1 MSVTKNNHYIPC
13 LWSAY
18 WNSNYYN
25 SGGSSLK
32 AREQVVFSL
41 NIPRKKILQPKV
53 ENVFF
58 EKRMGLADLNKQ
70 EVIEYFKRNG
80 MEYNESEL
88 NDDLTWDFENFFTIM
103 DASSE
108 KVLKKVISTG
118 KIETLEEKA
127 ELGWFIH
134 TLQLRNYS
142 IFNKSLDTFDLFGRP
157 KFEMLLNI
165 KWTLS
170 DTELMMK
177 IMAPLLMGTWTLYR
191 SKEFKFPICDNP
203 ILKYGRTDCLLPI
216 SPKLLLRVEFN
227 KPVNVNTAPPCN
239 HKKLPLFFVY
249 SDFIER
255 TIRNA
260 KRDIIFPE
268 QKLLQKIQ
276 KRLS

>member
-1 MSVTKNNHYIPC
+1 MR
-13 LWSAY
+13 
-18 WNSNYYN
+18 
-25 SGGSSLK
+25 
-32 AREQVVFSL
+32 ARDQLVFSL
-41 NIPRKKILQPKV
+41 NIPSKKILQPKV
-53 ENVFF
+53 ENIFF

-80 MEYNESEL
+80 MEYDESEL
-88 NDDLTWDFENFFTIM
+88 NDDLMWDFENFFTIM
-103 DASSE
+103 DTSNE
-108 KVLKKVISTG
+108 KVLKKIISTE

-134 TLQLRNYS
+134 TLQLRNYNT
-142 IFNKSLDTFDLFGRP
+142 FNKALDTFDLFGRP

-177 IMAPLLMGTWTLYR
+177 VIAPLLMGTWTLYR

-203 ILKYGRTDCLLPI
+203 ILKYGRNDFLLPI

-227 KPVNVNTAPPCN
+227 KPVNVNIAPPCH

-249 SDFIER
+249 SDFIRR

-260 KRDIIFPE
+260 QRDIIFPE
-268 QKLLQKIQ
+268 RKLLEKLMKKI
-276 KRLS
+276 